1 MHDIKSRLRDF
12 VLGELVY
19 CDDPGAFGDDDDL
32 LEAGLD
38 SLGIMR
44 LIMFAEREFDVTLP
58 DTDIEPDTVRTLN
71 RLTRW
76 IEAHRR

>member
-1 MHDIKSRLRDF
+1 MADIQSRLREF

-19 CDDPGAFGDDDDL
+19 CDDPENFGDHEDL

-58 DTDIEPDTVRTLN
+58 DADIEPDTVRTLDA
-71 RLTRW
+71 LTRW
-76 IEAHRR
+76 IEAHRQ

>member
-1 MHDIKSRLRDF
+1 MKSRLRDF

-19 CDDPGAFGDDDDL
+19 CDDPDAFGDDDDL

-71 RLTRW
+71 SLTSW

>member
-1 MHDIKSRLRDF
+1 MNDIRSRLREF

-19 CDDPGAFGDDDDL
+19 CEDPHTFGDDDDL
-32 LEAGLD
+32 FEAGLD

-44 LIMFAEREFDVTLP
+44 LIMFAEREFDITLP
-58 DTDIEPDTVRTLN
+58 DTEIEPDTIRTLG

-76 IEAHRR
+76 IESQCR

>member
-1 MHDIKSRLRDF
+1 MADIQSRLREF

-19 CDDPGAFGDDDDL
+19 CDDPENFGDQADL

-58 DTDIEPDTVRTLN
+58 DADIEPDTVRTLDA
-71 RLTRW
+71 LTRW
-76 IEAHRR
+76 IETHRQ

>member
-1 MHDIKSRLRDF
+1 MNDIKSRLRDF

-19 CDDPGAFGDDDDL
+19 CEDPDAFGDDDDL

-58 DTDIEPDTVRTLN
+58 DTDIEPDTVRTLE
-71 RLTRW
+71 RLSRW

>member
-19 CDDPGAFGDDDDL
+19 CDDPDAFGDDDDL